1 MSAGEASGGK
11 TRGGEMRGEAAP
23 PVVDQGVLDD
33 LKARL
38 RAFRRIALPGGWGWR
53 RGVDPDSLTELVAY
67 WAESYDWRVHEDR
80 IRRLPWVRTP
90 ARAIHQRS
98 ARAGAD
104 AVVLLHGWPDSFLR
118 FKRVLPLL
126 TDLEVVVP
134 ACPDIPGRWPP
145 TRRAGPPPT
154 WPRVG
159 GRVGRAGRR
168 ARRRIRAETSAARS
182 PNSSP
187 PPTRTSSPQC
197 T

>member
-104 AVVLLHGWPDSFLR
+104 AVLLLHGWPDSVLR
-118 FKRVLPLL
+118 FERVLPLL
-126 TDLEVVVP
+126 TDHHVVAP
-134 ACPDIPGRWPP
+134 CLPGFPFAAP
-145 TRRAGPPPT
+145 GPGMSADEMAGVVAETMDALGTTGSWSRPVTWVAT
-154 WPRVG
+154 WPRRWRPG
-159 GRVGRAGRR
+159 TRNG
-168 ARRRIRAETSAARS
+168 S
-182 PNSSP
+182 P
-187 PPTRTSSPQC
+187 RC